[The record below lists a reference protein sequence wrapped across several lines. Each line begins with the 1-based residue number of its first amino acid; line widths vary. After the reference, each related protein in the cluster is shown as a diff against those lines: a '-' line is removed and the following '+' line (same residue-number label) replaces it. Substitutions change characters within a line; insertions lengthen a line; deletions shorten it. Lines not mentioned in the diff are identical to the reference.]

1 MLASMLSLI
10 LAAAALQPVESNAMP
25 VPPAPGEEPV
35 VDMIVEEDI
44 MPVRLT
50 TQMGDIVIHLDRK
63 RAPISTN
70 NFLAYL
76 DKGWLD
82 GQPFY
87 RAMPWGDGGLIQ
99 GGVRDGAKLF
109 DPIAHEPTSE
119 TGLKNVR
126 GAIVMANAGPG
137 TARNDFFIL
146 TVDIEAFD
154 AKEGSP
160 GFAPFGM
167 VVEGMDVVEAILAAP
182 VDPNKGE
189 GAMKGQ
195 ILAEP
200 VKIIAAERVE

>member
-1 MLASMLSLI
+1 MFSLI
-10 LAAAALQPVESNAMP
+10 LAAMALQPVQSNAMP
-25 VPPAPGEEPV
+25 VRPAPGEEPV
-35 VDMIVEEDI
+35 VEMIVEEDI
-44 MPVRLT
+44 MPVRLKT
-50 TQMGDIVIHLDRK
+50 EMGDIVIHLDRL
-63 RAPISTN
+63 RAPVSTN

-82 GQPFY
+82 NQPFY

-109 DPIAHEPTSE
+109 PPIAHEPTSE

-154 AKEGSP
+154 AKEGQP

-167 VVEGMDVVEAILAAP
+167 VVEGMDVVEAILNAP

-195 ILAEP
+195 LLADP
-200 VKIIAAERVE
+200 VKILDAVRVDD